1 MAENVKYPGMLFL
14 SVLHLFG
21 HLNVFVCVFY
31 RGANSSIRTPP
42 DDCVMDP
49 R

>member
-21 HLNVFVCVFY
+21 HLNVFVCVFL
-31 RGANSSIRTPP
+31 
-42 DDCVMDP
+42 
-49 R
+49 